1 MSLISSAG
9 ALQALSAGAQQRVE
23 SDHIGSKLH
32 LGYLSTKTKGPLGPW
47 LILDCA
53 PITQKAWH
61 VALGNTAARVFRI
74 YTAKSLS
81 TMVQQCIAKEAT
93 LNHPKPS

>member
-32 LGYLSTKTKGPLGPW
+32 LGYLSTKTKAPPGPLV
-47 LILDCA
+47 D
-53 PITQKAWH
+53 
-61 VALGNTAARVFRI
+61 LGLCTNNTESLPRGTWQHGR
-74 YTAKSLS
+74 KSVSHLHS
-81 TMVQQCIAKEAT
+81 LP
-93 LNHPKPS
+93 LNR